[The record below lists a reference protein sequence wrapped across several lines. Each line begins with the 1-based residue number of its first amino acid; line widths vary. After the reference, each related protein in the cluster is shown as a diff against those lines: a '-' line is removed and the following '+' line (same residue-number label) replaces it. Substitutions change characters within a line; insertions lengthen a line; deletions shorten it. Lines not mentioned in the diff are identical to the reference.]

1 MQIKLIFIQMVEHQ
15 ASYLKRPKVIQKW
28 PIIMIHKTLKYIKC
42 PLLSENLPAHWNT
55 YGQNWWLWIDSMD
68 VWQNKLQVFSVSS
81 TEGTWCLCKKK
92 KEKKKASL
100 FKFSLACPLQDIL
113 CNWNAALDIWQ
124 TLMVMS
130 FGIIYSLTFNWEA
143 PNPLW
148 LATIVLQKE

>member
-92 KEKKKASL
+92 KRKKKSFIIQIFLGMSFAGH
-100 FKFSLACPLQDIL
+100 PLQLKCCTWYMTNTHGYVIRYNL
-113 CNWNAALDIWQ
+113 LSH
-124 TLMVMS
+124 L
-130 FGIIYSLTFNWEA
+130 
-143 PNPLW
+143 
-148 LATIVLQKE
+148 